1 MVTLLFLFWNIC
13 YASKPVNFKNFIL
26 ALVTS
31 SSWGSSFLMIKY
43 SLEELNPSD
52 IAIYRILIGALFI
65 NIFVRAKENI
75 IKTDNVKIFI
85 ISFFWMALPFYMF
98 GIAEQTITSSL
109 AGLINGSTPIFVAF
123 IAVIFYKLKV
133 TKIQILYIFTGFIG
147 VGLISLSEGISDL
160 SFDIGFIYALIAS
173 ISYGI
178 AVNMVEPLI
187 KKYDSLIV
195 IKMVIRY
202 ALLISLLMLGPTA
215 SFKLPTAGVSL
226 IPMLVLGIGS
236 TGIAFLTYY
245 KLLESVGRIS
255 SSFIVYMIPIFS
267 IYFGYQFLNE
277 ITNSIQFLGIGVI
290 LTSAFLYSRT

>member
-1 MVTLLFLFWNIC
+1 M
-13 YASKPVNFKNFIL
+13 NFKNLLL

-31 SSWGSSFLMIKY
+31 SIWGSSFLMIKY

-75 IKTDNVKIFI
+75 IKTDNIKIFI

-123 IAVIFYKLKV
+123 IAVVFYKLKV
-133 TKIQILYIFTGFIG
+133 TKIQVLYIFTGFIG
-147 VGLISLSEGISDL
+147 VGLISLSGGINDV
-160 SFDIGFIYALIAS
+160 SFEIGFLYALIAS

-187 KKYDSLIV
+187 QKYDSLIV

-202 ALLISLLMLGPTA
+202 AFLISLIMLGPTA
-215 SFKLPTAGVSL
+215 SFKLPTVEVSL
-226 IPMLVLGIGS
+226 IPMLILGIGG

-255 SSFIVYMIPIFS
+255 SSFVVYMIPIFS
-267 IYFGYQFLNE
+267 IFFGYQFLNE
-277 ITNSIQFLGIGVI
+277 ITNSIQFIGIGVI
-290 LTSAFLYSRT
+290 LSSAFLYSRT

>member
-1 MVTLLFLFWNIC
+1 M
-13 YASKPVNFKNFIL
+13 NFKNFLL

-31 SSWGSSFLMIKY
+31 SIWGSSFLMIKY

-75 IKTDNVKIFI
+75 VKADHVKIFI

-123 IAVIFYKLKV
+123 IAVVFYKLKV

-147 VGLISLSEGISDL
+147 VGLISLSEGIGDI
-160 SFDIGFIYALIAS
+160 SFEIGFLYALIAS

-195 IKMVIRY
+195 IKIVIRY
-202 ALLISLLMLGPTA
+202 ALLLSLIMLGSTA
-215 SFKLPTAGVSL
+215 SFKIPTVEVSL
-226 IPMLVLGIGS
+226 IPMLILGIGG

-267 IYFGYQFLNE
+267 IFFGFQFLNE
-277 ITNSIQFLGIGVI
+277 ITNSIQFVGMGVI
-290 LTSAFLYSRT
+290 LSSAFLYSRT

>member
-1 MVTLLFLFWNIC
+1 M
-13 YASKPVNFKNFIL
+13 NFKNFIL

-31 SSWGSSFLMIKY
+31 SIWGSSFLMIKY

-202 ALLISLLMLGPTA
+202 ALLISLIMLGPTA

-226 IPMLVLGIGS
+226 IPMLILGIGS

>member
-1 MVTLLFLFWNIC
+1 M
-13 YASKPVNFKNFIL
+13 NFKNFLL
-26 ALVTS
+26 AFVTS
-31 SSWGSSFLMIKY
+31 SIWGSSFLMIKY

-75 IKTDNVKIFI
+75 IKTDNIKIFI

-123 IAVIFYKLKV
+123 IAVVFYKLKV
-133 TKIQILYIFTGFIG
+133 TKIQVLYIFTGFIG
-147 VGLISLSEGISDL
+147 VGLISLSGGINEV
-160 SFDIGFIYALIAS
+160 SFEIGFLYALIAS

-187 KKYDSLIV
+187 QKYDSLIV

-202 ALLISLLMLGPTA
+202 AFLISLIMLGPTA
-215 SFKLPTAGVSL
+215 SFKLPTVEVSL
-226 IPMLVLGIGS
+226 IPMLILGIGG

-255 SSFIVYMIPIFS
+255 SSFVVYMIPIFS
-267 IYFGYQFLNE
+267 IFFGYQFLNE
-277 ITNSIQFLGIGVI
+277 ITNSIQFIGIGVI
-290 LTSAFLYSRT
+290 LSSAFLYSRT

>member
-1 MVTLLFLFWNIC
+1 M
-13 YASKPVNFKNFIL
+13 NFKNFIL

-31 SSWGSSFLMIKY
+31 SIWGSSFLMIKY

-109 AGLINGSTPIFVAF
+109 AGLINGSTPIFVAY
-123 IAVIFYKLKV
+123 IAVMFYKLKV
-133 TKIQILYIFTGFIG
+133 SKIQVLYIFTGFIG
-147 VGLISLSEGISDL
+147 VGLISLSEGINDV
-160 SFDIGFIYALIAS
+160 SFDIGFLYALIAS

-187 KKYDSLIV
+187 QKYDSLIV

-202 ALLISLLMLGPTA
+202 ALLISLIILGPTA
-215 SFKLPTAGVSL
+215 SFKLPTVEVSL
-226 IPMLVLGIGS
+226 IPMLILGIGS

-267 IYFGYQFLNE
+267 VFFGYQFLNE
-277 ITNSIQFLGIGVI
+277 ITNSIQFIGIGVI
-290 LTSAFLYSRT
+290 LCSAFLYSRT

>member
-1 MVTLLFLFWNIC
+1 
-13 YASKPVNFKNFIL
+13 VNFKNFLL
-26 ALVTS
+26 AFVTS
-31 SSWGSSFLMIKY
+31 SIWGSSFLMIKY

-75 IKTDNVKIFI
+75 VKTDNIKIFI

-123 IAVIFYKLKV
+123 IAVVFYKLNV
-133 TKIQILYIFTGFIG
+133 TKIQVLYIFTGFIG
-147 VGLISLSEGISDL
+147 VGLISLSGGINDV
-160 SFDIGFIYALIAS
+160 SFEIGFLYALIAS

-187 KKYDSLIV
+187 QKYDSLIV

-202 ALLISLLMLGPTA
+202 AFVISLIMLGPTA
-215 SFKLPTAGVSL
+215 SFKLPTVEVSL
-226 IPMLVLGIGS
+226 IPMLILGIGG

-255 SSFIVYMIPIFS
+255 SSFVVYMIPIFS
-267 IYFGYQFLNE
+267 IFFGYQFLNE
-277 ITNSIQFLGIGVI
+277 ITNSIQFIGIGVI
-290 LTSAFLYSRT
+290 LCSAFLYSRT

>member
-1 MVTLLFLFWNIC
+1 M
-13 YASKPVNFKNFIL
+13 NFKNFIL

-31 SSWGSSFLMIKY
+31 SIWGSSFLMIKY

-147 VGLISLSEGISDL
+147 VGLISLSEGINDL

-202 ALLISLLMLGPTA
+202 ALLISLIMLGPTA
-215 SFKLPTAGVSL
+215 SFKLPTVEVSL
-226 IPMLVLGIGS
+226 IPMLILGIGS

>member
-1 MVTLLFLFWNIC
+1 M
-13 YASKPVNFKNFIL
+13 NFKNFLL
-26 ALVTS
+26 AFVTS
-31 SSWGSSFLMIKY
+31 SIWGSSFLMIKY

-75 IKTDNVKIFI
+75 VKTDNIKIFI

-123 IAVIFYKLKV
+123 IAVVFYKLKV
-133 TKIQILYIFTGFIG
+133 TKIQVLYIFTGFIG
-147 VGLISLSEGISDL
+147 VGLISLSGGINDV
-160 SFDIGFIYALIAS
+160 SFEIGFLYALIAS

-187 KKYDSLIV
+187 QKYDSLIV

-202 ALLISLLMLGPTA
+202 AFLISLIMLGPTA
-215 SFKLPTAGVSL
+215 SFKLPTVEVSL
-226 IPMLVLGIGS
+226 IPMLILGIGG

-255 SSFIVYMIPIFS
+255 SSFVVYMIPIFS
-267 IYFGYQFLNE
+267 IFFGYQFLNE
-277 ITNSIQFLGIGVI
+277 ITNSIQFIGIGVI
-290 LTSAFLYSRT
+290 LSSAFLYSRT

>member
-1 MVTLLFLFWNIC
+1 M
-13 YASKPVNFKNFIL
+13 NFKNFLL

-31 SSWGSSFLMIKY
+31 SIWGSSFLMIKY

-75 IKTDNVKIFI
+75 VKTDTIKIFI

-123 IAVIFYKLKV
+123 IAVVFYKLKV
-133 TKIQILYIFTGFIG
+133 TKIQVLYIFTGFIG
-147 VGLISLSEGISDL
+147 VGLISLSEGINDL
-160 SFDIGFIYALIAS
+160 TFDIGFLYALIAS

-187 KKYDSLIV
+187 TKYSSLIV

-202 ALLISLLMLGPTA
+202 ALLISLIMLGPTA
-215 SFKLPTAGVSL
+215 SFKLPTIEVSL
-226 IPMLVLGIGS
+226 IPMLILGIGG

-267 IYFGYQFLNE
+267 IFFGYQFLNE
-277 ITNSIQFLGIGVI
+277 ITNSIQFIGIGVI
-290 LTSAFLYSRT
+290 LSSAFLYSRT

>member
-1 MVTLLFLFWNIC
+1 
-13 YASKPVNFKNFIL
+13 VNFKNLLL
-26 ALVTS
+26 AFVTS
-31 SSWGSSFLMIKY
+31 SIWGSSFLMIKY

-75 IKTDNVKIFI
+75 VKTDTIKIFI

-123 IAVIFYKLKV
+123 IAVVFYKLKV
-133 TKIQILYIFTGFIG
+133 TKIQVLYIFTGFIG
-147 VGLISLSEGISDL
+147 VGLISLSGGINDV
-160 SFDIGFIYALIAS
+160 SFEIGFLYALIAS

-187 KKYDSLIV
+187 QKYDSLIV

-202 ALLISLLMLGPTA
+202 AFVISLIMLGPTA
-215 SFKLPTAGVSL
+215 SFKLPTVEVSL
-226 IPMLVLGIGS
+226 IPMLILGIGG

-255 SSFIVYMIPIFS
+255 SSFVVYMIPIFS
-267 IYFGYQFLNE
+267 IFFGYQFLNE
-277 ITNSIQFLGIGVI
+277 ITNSIQFIGIGVI
-290 LTSAFLYSRT
+290 LCSAFLYSRT

>member
-1 MVTLLFLFWNIC
+1 M
-13 YASKPVNFKNFIL
+13 NFKNFIL

-31 SSWGSSFLMIKY
+31 SIWGSSFLMIKY

-75 IKTDNVKIFI
+75 LKTDNVRIFI

-123 IAVIFYKLKV
+123 IAVVFYKLKV

-147 VGLISLSEGISDL
+147 VGLISLSEGVSDI
-160 SFDIGFIYALIAS
+160 SFDIGFLYALIAS

-226 IPMLVLGIGS
+226 IPMLILGIGS

-267 IYFGYQFLNE
+267 IFFGYQFLNE
-277 ITNSIQFLGIGVI
+277 ITNSIQFVGMGVI
-290 LTSAFLYSRT
+290 LSSAFLYSRT

>member
-1 MVTLLFLFWNIC
+1 MQI
-13 YASKPVNFKNFIL
+13 KNLTL
-26 ALVTS
+26 ALITS
-31 SSWGSSFLMIKY
+31 SIWGSSFLMIKY

-65 NIFVRAKENI
+65 NIFVRAREDI
-75 IKTDNVKIFI
+75 VKTDNIKIFI

-123 IAVIFYKLKV
+123 IAVVFYKLKV
-133 TKIQILYIFTGFIG
+133 TKMQVLYIFTGFIG
-147 VGLISLSEGISDL
+147 VGLISLSEGINDL
-160 SFDIGFIYALIAS
+160 SFDIGFLYALIAS
-173 ISYGI
+173 VSYGI

-202 ALLISLLMLGPTA
+202 ALLISLIMLGPSA
-215 SFKLPTAGVSL
+215 SFKLPTVEVSL
-226 IPMLVLGIGS
+226 VPMLILGIGG

-267 IYFGYQFLNE
+267 IFFGYQFLNE
-277 ITNSIQFLGIGVI
+277 ITNSIQFVGIGVI
-290 LTSAFLYSRT
+290 LSSAFLYSRT

>member
-1 MVTLLFLFWNIC
+1 M
-13 YASKPVNFKNFIL
+13 NFKNFLL

-31 SSWGSSFLMIKY
+31 SIWGSYFLMIKY

-75 IKTDNVKIFI
+75 VKTDNIKIFI

-123 IAVIFYKLKV
+123 IAVVFYKLKV
-133 TKIQILYIFTGFIG
+133 TKIQVLYIFTGFIG
-147 VGLISLSEGISDL
+147 VGLISLSGGINDV
-160 SFDIGFIYALIAS
+160 SFEIGFLYALIAS

-187 KKYDSLIV
+187 QKYDSLIV

-202 ALLISLLMLGPTA
+202 AFVISLIMLGPTA
-215 SFKLPTAGVSL
+215 SFKLPTVEVSL
-226 IPMLVLGIGS
+226 IPMLILGIGG

-255 SSFIVYMIPIFS
+255 SSFVVYMIPIFS
-267 IYFGYQFLNE
+267 IFFGYQFLNE
-277 ITNSIQFLGIGVI
+277 ITNSIQFIGIGVI
-290 LTSAFLYSRT
+290 LCSAFLYSRT

>member
-1 MVTLLFLFWNIC
+1 
-13 YASKPVNFKNFIL
+13 VNFKNFLL
-26 ALVTS
+26 AFVTS
-31 SSWGSSFLMIKY
+31 SIWGSSFLMIKY

-75 IKTDNVKIFI
+75 VKTDNIKIFI

-123 IAVIFYKLKV
+123 IAVVFYKLKV
-133 TKIQILYIFTGFIG
+133 TKIQLLYIFTGFIG
-147 VGLISLSEGISDL
+147 VGLISLSGGINEV
-160 SFDIGFIYALIAS
+160 SFEIGFLYALIAS

-187 KKYDSLIV
+187 QKYDSLIV

-202 ALLISLLMLGPTA
+202 AFLISLIMLGPTA
-215 SFKLPTAGVSL
+215 SFKLPTVEVSL
-226 IPMLVLGIGS
+226 IPMLILGIGG

-255 SSFIVYMIPIFS
+255 SSFVVYMIPIFS
-267 IYFGYQFLNE
+267 IFFGYQFLNE
-277 ITNSIQFLGIGVI
+277 ITNSIQFIGIGVI
-290 LTSAFLYSRT
+290 LSSAFLYSRT

>member
-1 MVTLLFLFWNIC
+1 MQI
-13 YASKPVNFKNFIL
+13 KNLTL
-26 ALVTS
+26 ALITS
-31 SSWGSSFLMIKY
+31 SIWGSSFLMIKY

-65 NIFVRAKENI
+65 NIFVRAREDI
-75 IKTDNVKIFI
+75 VKTDNIKIFI

-123 IAVIFYKLKV
+123 IAVVFYKLKV
-133 TKIQILYIFTGFIG
+133 TKLQVLYIFTGFIG
-147 VGLISLSEGISDL
+147 VGLISLSEGINDL
-160 SFDIGFIYALIAS
+160 SFDIGFLYALIAS
-173 ISYGI
+173 VSYGI

-202 ALLISLLMLGPTA
+202 ALLISLIMLGPSA
-215 SFKLPTAGVSL
+215 SFKLPTVEVSL
-226 IPMLVLGIGS
+226 VPMLILGIGG

-267 IYFGYQFLNE
+267 IFFGYQFLNE
-277 ITNSIQFLGIGVI
+277 ITNSIQFVGIGVI
-290 LTSAFLYSRT
+290 LSSAFLYSRT